1 MVILSRSRRAKGED
15 CWTVADEED
24 AEAWGRGIVRLLLK
38 GADVFK
44 DDDDSE
50 LCMNWGRR

>member
-1 MVILSRSRRAKGED
+1 MLSRSRRAKGED
-15 CWTVADEED
+15 CWTVADEDD
-24 AEAWGRGIVRLLLK
+24 AEAWGGGIVRLLLK
-38 GADVFK
+38 GADVFNDD